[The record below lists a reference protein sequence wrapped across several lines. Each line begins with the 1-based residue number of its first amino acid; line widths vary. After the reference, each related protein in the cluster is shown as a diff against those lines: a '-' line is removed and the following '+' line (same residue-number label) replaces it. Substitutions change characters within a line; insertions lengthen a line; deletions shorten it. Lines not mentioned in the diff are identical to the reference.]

1 MKKKLLFGLI
11 GIMCIGLVG
20 CNRSIIDTTYKFD
33 KAIINIKGEYIEV
46 EIKSWKD
53 YDDTSIQITSKYGVV
68 YLTDIKNV
76 VLIKED

>member
-1 MKKKLLFGLI
+1 MKRKLLFGLI
-11 GIMCIGLVG
+11 GVMCIGLVG
-20 CNRSIIDTTYKFD
+20 CDRSVIDTTYKFD

-53 YDDTSIQITSKYGVV
+53 YDDTSVRITSKDGTV

-76 VLIKED
+76 VLIKE

>member
-11 GIMCIGLVG
+11 GIMCLGLVS
-20 CNRSIIDTTYKFD
+20 CNKSIIDTTYKFD

-46 EIKSWKD
+46 NVKSWKD
-53 YDDTSIQITSKYGVV
+53 YEDTSVQITSKDGTV

-76 VLIKED
+76 VLIKAN